1 MEICDAS
8 YEFSDPHDPWAGGPF
23 PESIVVPSLNSD
35 ILNNDFVAIKIGDVN
50 LNSEPLNDNSV
61 SGRNSKTLQLNVEDQ
76 HFNAGEQLVVSLD
89 QTEISPI
96 AGQFEISY
104 DPSVLSLSSIG
115 GIHLTEDSYRI
126 DEVNGV
132 IRVSFVNF
140 DQVLDASII
149 QLEFETI
156 QTGKLSD
163 VLALEESRLHS
174 ELISPDFDVYGL
186 DLIFS
191 DKAMKGFVLDGV
203 FPNPF
208 DERVQ
213 IEFSIEESDVLE
225 LEIRDQSGRVV
236 YRESK
241 SCDVGKNTF
250 TVRDLKSKGL
260 LIFELKGSKGYLF
273 GKMIKQ

>member
-1 MEICDAS
+1 M
-8 YEFSDPHDPWAGGPF
+8 
-23 PESIVVPSLNSD
+23 
-35 ILNNDFVAIKIGDVN
+35 
-50 LNSEPLNDNSV
+50 
-61 SGRNSKTLQLNVEDQ
+61 
-76 HFNAGEQLVVSLD
+76 
-89 QTEISPI
+89 
-96 AGQFEISY
+96 
-104 DPSVLSLSSIG
+104 
-115 GIHLTEDSYRI
+115 
-126 DEVNGV
+126 
-132 IRVSFVNF
+132 
-140 DQVLDASII
+140 
-149 QLEFETI
+149 
-156 QTGKLSD
+156 
-163 VLALEESRLHS
+163 HS